1 VSPIEP
7 LQQRKL
13 SIAVAAQLEELVM
26 KGEYREGDKLPPER
40 VLVDEFG
47 VSRSTIREAL
57 RRLEAEGLV
66 RIDHGVGAFVCER
79 HEAENPLVS
88 LLVLDQSTVPEL
100 FEARRALESTTAAL
114 AAERLSPA
122 AASELESLASQL
134 ADEALSPAAYVELDV
149 ALHQA
154 IARATKNRVLMELAE
169 SLREAHVEYSRR
181 VIDLQERRRRATHGH
196 RAIVDAILARDPA
209 RAREAMIAHLDE
221 AEQDLLQAID
231 QPKDKRNAPKRVAL
245 DPAETKGH
253 PE

>member
-1 VSPIEP
+1 MSPIEP
-7 LQQRKL
+7 LQQHKL
-13 SIAVAAQLEELVM
+13 SLAVAAQLEELVM

-47 VSRSTIREAL
+47 VSRSTVREAL

-79 HEAENPLVS
+79 PEAENWLAS
-88 LLVLDQSTVPEL
+88 LLVLDHSTVPEL

-122 AASELESLASQL
+122 AAGELESLAAQL
-134 ADEALSPAAYVELDV
+134 ADSDLSKEGYVELDA

-154 IARATKNRVLMELAE
+154 IARATKNRVLTSFAE

-181 VIDLQERRRRATHGH
+181 VINLRERRKRATHGH
-196 RAIVDAILARDPA
+196 QAIVEAILARDPE
-209 RAREAMIAHLDE
+209 RAREAMIAHLEE
-221 AEQDLLQAID
+221 AERDLLHEID
-231 QPKDKRNAPKRVAL
+231 QPKDKRKTPKRVAT
-245 DPAETKGH
+245 DGTETKGRG
-253 PE
+253 